1 MPADAASLLK
11 EPRAMR
17 RLLVAA
23 AVAAAATAGGACATD
38 DELSTP
44 RPTVPTVT
52 TAPGGTALADRPVQD
67 GQPEDPPRTDGR
79 ETDAGTDGQE
89 RDADTDGEAA
99 TTAEQQDAVIDGEA
113 ATTAEQPAV
122 EATGTTTAALEPQ
135 DPDPPPVSIRPDGN
149 MFAADVA
156 LQAVLTLDEP
166 IDIAVAPGDDLV
178 WIAERAGRVLRVD
191 MERGE
196 VVETILDI
204 TAETEAIGERGL
216 LGIAVTDRWLY
227 ANFTDLAGDTR
238 VDAFERDGTGLSGHR
253 RTILFQ
259 AQPFRN
265 HNGGDLA
272 IGPDGFLYVAF
283 GDGGS
288 GGDPLDA
295 GQDPTTWLGAILRIE
310 PTPDATDPY
319 AVPADNPFAADRVPA
334 GRPEIFLTGVRN
346 PWRFSFDR
354 ATGDLWIADVGQ
366 DHYEEV
372 TVLLAANGGGLGSN
386 LGWRLREGL
395 HAFTGDEPPNHA
407 DPVWEYSQ
415 DDGCS
420 VTGGYVYRGTAIEDL
435 YGAYV
440 FGDYCTSRLWA
451 LQISRGEV
459 EFHELGAEVFGG
471 SLASFGEDA
480 QGEIYALS
488 LKGTVAR
495 IVAT

>member
-1 MPADAASLLK
+1 MAA
-11 EPRAMR
+11 EAA
-17 RLLVAA
+17 RLRTNAA
-23 AVAAAATAGGACATD
+23 AVRRGLVVAMVAVSTVGAACAAD
-38 DELSTP
+38 DELSVP

-52 TAPGGTALADRPVQD
+52 SADAAQPTVPTVASADAAQPTELPTGEPATGATEPGEATAGDPDEPQPKAPA
-67 GQPEDPPRTDGR
+67 PEDPAPGTAVDASEPTTTDR
-79 ETDAGTDGQE
+79 A
-89 RDADTDGEAA
+89 
-99 TTAEQQDAVIDGEA
+99 
-113 ATTAEQPAV
+113 P
-122 EATGTTTAALEPQ
+122 GTT
-135 DPDPPPVSIRPDGN
+135 RPDGN

-156 LQAVLTLDEP
+156 LQTVLTLDEP
-166 IDIAVAPGDDLV
+166 IDMAVAPGDDLV
-178 WIAERAGRVLRVD
+178 WIAERAGRVSRVD
-191 MERGE
+191 MDRGE

-204 TAETEAIGERGL
+204 GAETEATGERGL

-259 AQPFRN
+259 DQPFSN

-272 IGPDGFLYVAF
+272 IGPDGLLYVAF

-295 GQDPTTWLGAILRIE
+295 GQDPTTWLGSVLRIE
-310 PTPDATDPY
+310 PTPDAAEPY
-319 AVPADNPFAADRVPA
+319 AVPAGNPFAAGREGA

-354 ATGDLWIADVGQ
+354 VTGDLWIADVGQ
-366 DHYEEV
+366 DAYEEV
-372 TVLLAANGGGLGSN
+372 TVLLAANGGGLGAN

-395 HAFTGDEPPNHA
+395 HRFTGDEPPNHA
-407 DPVWEYSQ
+407 DPVWEYGQ

-420 VTGGYVYRGTAIEDL
+420 VTGGYVYRGSAIEDL

-459 EFHELGAEVFGG
+459 EFRELGAEVFGG

-480 QGEIYALS
+480 DGELYALS
-488 LKGTVAR
+488 LNGTVAR
-495 IVAT
+495 IVPR

>member
-1 MPADAASLLK
+1 MPAEAT
-11 EPRAMR
+11 
-17 RLLVAA
+17 RLPTNAA
-23 AVAAAATAGGACATD
+23 AVRRGLVVAMVAVSTVGAACAAD
-38 DELSTP
+38 DELSVP

-52 TAPGGTALADRPVQD
+52 SVDAAQTTEPSTGESATGATEPTEAAAGDLEEAQPETPPREDPAPGTAVTAT
-67 GQPEDPPRTDGR
+67 PEPAGPDPAP
-79 ETDAGTDGQE
+79 
-89 RDADTDGEAA
+89 
-99 TTAEQQDAVIDGEA
+99 
-113 ATTAEQPAV
+113 
-122 EATGTTTAALEPQ
+122 TTT
-135 DPDPPPVSIRPDGN
+135 RPDGN
-149 MFAADVA
+149 MFEADVA

-166 IDIAVAPGDDLV
+166 IDMAVAPGDDLV
-178 WIAERAGRVLRVD
+178 WIAERAGRVSRVD
-191 MERGE
+191 LERGE

-204 TAETEAIGERGL
+204 GAETEADGERGL

-238 VDAFERDGTGLSGHR
+238 VDAFEREGTGLSGHR

-259 AQPFRN
+259 AQPFSN

-310 PTPDATDPY
+310 PTPDAAEPY
-319 AVPADNPFAADRVPA
+319 AVPADNPFAADPDRA

-366 DHYEEV
+366 DAYEEV
-372 TVLLAANGGGLGSN
+372 TVLLAANRGGLGAN

-395 HAFTGDEPPNHA
+395 HRFTGDEPPNHA

-420 VTGGYVYRGTAIEDL
+420 VTGGFVYRGSAIEDL

-451 LQISRGEV
+451 LQISTGEV
-459 EFHELGAEVFGG
+459 EFRELGAEVFGG

-480 QGEIYALS
+480 DGELYALS
-488 LKGTVAR
+488 LNGTVAR
-495 IVAT
+495 IVPR

>member
-1 MPADAASLLK
+1 MKIGL
-11 EPRAMR
+11 RMR
-17 RLLVAA
+17 RLGGMLAAGAVVAVSAVGGGCA
-23 AVAAAATAGGACATD
+23 AD

-44 RPTVPTVT
+44 RPTVPTVKPVPERAQPADGNAEADQTADAERTGDEQPDRDTPAGAAAANDEPAGPADAEWT
-52 TAPGGTALADRPVQD
+52 TASEGQADASETGGTTSADP
-67 GQPEDPPRTDGR
+67 GQGGVT
-79 ETDAGTDGQE
+79 
-89 RDADTDGEAA
+89 
-99 TTAEQQDAVIDGEA
+99 V
-113 ATTAEQPAV
+113 
-122 EATGTTTAALEPQ
+122 
-135 DPDPPPVSIRPDGN
+135 RPDGD

-166 IDIAVAPGDDLV
+166 IDMAVAPGDDLV
-178 WIAERAGRVLRVD
+178 WIAERAGRVSRVD
-191 MERGE
+191 LERGA

-204 TAETEAIGERGL
+204 GAETEATGERGL

-227 ANFTDLAGDTR
+227 ANFTDLAGNTR
-238 VDAFERDGTGLSGHR
+238 VDAFERDGTGLGGHR

-259 AQPFRN
+259 TQPFSN

-288 GGDPLDA
+288 GGDPLNA
-295 GQDPTTWLGAILRIE
+295 GQDPTTWLGAVLRIE
-310 PTPDATDPY
+310 PTPDAAEPY
-319 AVPADNPFAADRVPA
+319 AVPTDNPFAAGQDGA

-346 PWRFSFDR
+346 PWRLSFDR

-366 DHYEEV
+366 DAYEEV
-372 TVLLAANGGGLGSN
+372 TVLLAANGGGLGAN

-395 HAFTGDEPPNHA
+395 HRFTGDEPPNHA

-420 VTGGYVYRGTAIEDL
+420 VTGGYVYRGSAIEDL

-451 LQISRGEV
+451 LQISTGEV
-459 EFHELGAEVFGG
+459 EFRELGAEVFGG

-480 QGEIYALS
+480 LGELYVLS
-488 LKGTVAR
+488 LNGTVAR
-495 IVAT
+495 IVPR

>member
-1 MPADAASLLK
+1 MN
-11 EPRAMR
+11 
-17 RLLVAA
+17 AA
-23 AVAAAATAGGACATD
+23 ALRRGLVVVMVAVSTVGAACAAD
-38 DELSTP
+38 DELLVP

-52 TAPGGTALADRPVQD
+52 SVDPAQATEPSSGEPATRTTEPAETAAGDPEESQPEVAPREEPVPGTAVDA
-67 GQPEDPPRTDGR
+67 PES
-79 ETDAGTDGQE
+79 
-89 RDADTDGEAA
+89 
-99 TTAEQQDAVIDGEA
+99 
-113 ATTAEQPAV
+113 
-122 EATGTTTAALEPQ
+122 
-135 DPDPPPVSIRPDGN
+135 PDPVLPPTTVRPDGD
-149 MFAADVA
+149 MFAADVTLHA
-156 LQAVLTLDEP
+156 LLTLDEP
-166 IDIAVAPGDDLV
+166 IDMAVAPGDDLV
-178 WIAERAGRVLRVD
+178 WIAERAGRVSRVD
-191 MERGE
+191 MERGA

-204 TAETEAIGERGL
+204 GTETEATGERGL

-227 ANFTDLAGDTR
+227 ANFTDLAGNTR

-259 AQPFRN
+259 AQPFSN

-288 GGDPLDA
+288 GGDPLNA
-295 GQDPTTWLGAILRIE
+295 GQDPTTWLGAVLRIE
-310 PTPDATDPY
+310 PTPDAAEPY
-319 AVPADNPFAADRVPA
+319 AVPADNPFAADQDRA

-366 DHYEEV
+366 DAYEEV
-372 TVLLAANGGGLGSN
+372 TVLLAANGGGLGTN

-395 HAFTGDEPPNHA
+395 HRFTGDEPLNHA
-407 DPVWEYSQ
+407 DPVWEYGQ

-420 VTGGYVYRGTAIEDL
+420 VTGGYVYRGSAIEDL

-451 LQISRGEV
+451 LQISSGEV
-459 EFHELGAEVFGG
+459 EFRELEAEVFGG

-480 QGEIYALS
+480 AGELYALS
-488 LKGTVAR
+488 LNGTVAR
-495 IVAT
+495 IVPR

>member
-1 MPADAASLLK
+1 
-11 EPRAMR
+11 MR
-17 RLLVAA
+17 RLLTVSTVVAVSTVGA
-23 AVAAAATAGGACATD
+23 ACAAD
-38 DELSTP
+38 DELSVP
-44 RPTVPTVT
+44 RPTVPVVTTVT
-52 TAPGGTALADRPVQD
+52 PVPDGLEPSDGPGEDSQSADASRADVREAGSDIGGAIADAGGTMASTVEEPAV
-67 GQPEDPPRTDGR
+67 GVTG
-79 ETDAGTDGQE
+79 
-89 RDADTDGEAA
+89 AA
-99 TTAEQQDAVIDGEA
+99 TAAAE
-113 ATTAEQPAV
+113 PA
-122 EATGTTTAALEPQ
+122 
-135 DPDPPPVSIRPDGN
+135 DPDPAPTTTRPDGN
-149 MFAADVA
+149 MFEADVA
-156 LQAVLTLDEP
+156 LQTVLTLDEP
-166 IDIAVAPGDDLV
+166 IDMAVAPGDDLV
-178 WIAERAGRVLRVD
+178 WIAERAGRVSRVD
-191 MERGE
+191 LERGA

-204 TAETEAIGERGL
+204 GAETEATGERGL

-238 VDAFERDGTGLSGHR
+238 VDAFEREGTGLSGHR

-259 AQPFRN
+259 AQPFSN

-288 GGDPLDA
+288 GGDPLNA

-310 PTPDATDPY
+310 PTPDAAEPY
-319 AVPADNPFAADRVPA
+319 AVPSDNPFAADPDKA

-366 DHYEEV
+366 DRYEEV
-372 TVLLAANGGGLGSN
+372 TVLLAANGGGLGAN

-395 HAFTGDEPPNHA
+395 HRFTGDEPSNHA
-407 DPVWEYSQ
+407 DPVWEYGQ
-415 DDGCS
+415 DDACS
-420 VTGGYVYRGTAIEDL
+420 VTGGYVYRGSAIEDL

-459 EFHELGAEVFGG
+459 EFRELGAEVFGG

-480 QGEIYALS
+480 DGELYALS
-488 LKGTVAR
+488 LNGTVAR
-495 IVAT
+495 IVAR

>member
-1 MPADAASLLK
+1 
-11 EPRAMR
+11 MR
-17 RLLVAA
+17 CLGVMLAAA
-23 AVAAAATAGGACATD
+23 AVVAASAVAGGCAAD

-44 RPTVPTVT
+44 RPTVPTVAPAPDRT
-52 TAPGGTALADRPVQD
+52 QPADGDAEADQTADPERTAGERPDHGTPAGTAAASDEHAEQVDTNQADASEAGDGQVEAGEAGGTTSADPGQD
-67 GQPEDPPRTDGR
+67 RV
-79 ETDAGTDGQE
+79 
-89 RDADTDGEAA
+89 
-99 TTAEQQDAVIDGEA
+99 AV
-113 ATTAEQPAV
+113 
-122 EATGTTTAALEPQ
+122 
-135 DPDPPPVSIRPDGN
+135 RPDGN

-166 IDIAVAPGDDLV
+166 IDMAVAPGDDLV
-178 WIAERAGRVLRVD
+178 WIAERAGRVSRVD
-191 MERGE
+191 LERGA

-204 TAETEAIGERGL
+204 TAETEATGERGL
-216 LGIAVTDRWLY
+216 LGIAATDRWLY

-238 VDAFERDGTGLSGHR
+238 VDAFERDGTGLSGRR

-259 AQPFRN
+259 AQPFSN

-288 GGDPLDA
+288 GGDPLNA
-295 GQDPTTWLGAILRIE
+295 GQDPTTWLGAVLRIE
-310 PTPDATDPY
+310 PTPDAAEPY
-319 AVPADNPFAADRVPA
+319 AVPADNPFAAGQGGA

-366 DHYEEV
+366 DAYEEV
-372 TVLLAANGGGLGSN
+372 TVLLAANGGGLGAN

-395 HAFTGDEPPNHA
+395 HAFAGDEPPNHA

-420 VTGGYVYRGTAIEDL
+420 VTGGYVYRGSAIEDL

-451 LQISRGEV
+451 LQISTGEV
-459 EFHELGAEVFGG
+459 EFRELGAEVFGG

-480 QGEIYALS
+480 HGELYALS
-488 LKGTVAR
+488 LNGTVAR
-495 IVAT
+495 IVPR